1 MPVHTSSSPFLLHL
15 SRFSAR
21 RKRVREVCSDEVV
34 WRAQANLL
42 LAQCLLNQLLK
53 KFRAEDEKEEEEVE
67 GRGVQTVSHSL
78 RAGLIME
85 GDIPTYPPVTP
96 GYSVT
101 LGGTKPDPLTGEK
114 FTRPPSPGLPRCPL
128 EVLRELTRC
137 LQRAVVLAG
146 RGRQW
151 LVLQNSCR
159 CLWNTIH
166 CLVSYLTSGERTN
179 TPRANRGECT
189 SFSFESRGV
198 VGSNNCQGNSFSIE
212 ESLALPRDVAE

>member
-1 MPVHTSSSPFLLHL
+1 M
-15 SRFSAR
+15 
-21 RKRVREVCSDEVV
+21 CSDELV

-42 LAQCLLNQLLK
+42 LTQCLLNQLLK
-53 KFRAEDEKEEEEVE
+53 KFRAEDEEEEEEEEE

-114 FTRPPSPGLPRCPL
+114 FTRPPNPGLPRCPL
-128 EVLRELTRC
+128 EVVRELMRC

-159 CLWNTIH
+159 CLWNAIH
-166 CLVSYLTSGERTN
+166 CLLSFLTSGERTDIQLS
-179 TPRANRGECT
+179 PRANRGGGT
-189 SFSFESRGV
+189 SFSFECRGV
-198 VGSNNCQGNSFSIE
+198 VGSNQRI
-212 ESLALPRDVAE
+212 LIILT